1 MVAGNIMRNDELA
14 AIFFRMAFLEEIR
27 EEGFKARAYE
37 RASRTIGSLER
48 GVDLIYLEGGL
59 GALISLPTIGKAIA
73 FKIEEFIKTG
83 RIVAYDKLRG
93 EIQVEVDELSAVE
106 GIGPRTVRE
115 LYYKLGIKSL
125 EDLDEAI
132 RKGSVRRIQGMGAKK
147 ESRIL
152 RSIIHL
158 KEGRGRFPLGSVLA
172 TLKVIQERLESQE
185 GVTKVIMAG
194 SARRMKET
202 IADAEFV
209 VEAKE
214 QSAASIIDNFIR
226 MPEVDEVDESEP
238 SKSRLRLR
246 IGLNANLRIVSR
258 DDFGAALLHFTGN
271 VDYNI
276 SMRRLASIQGKELN
290 EYGLFSKEGKKVAGE
305 DEAKIYSGLG
315 LEWIPPELRE
325 SQGEIDRAI
334 NGTLPDLIPY
344 GSLMGDLQIQTNWTD
359 GMHSILE
366 MAEAAKLR
374 ELTYIA
380 ITDHTQ
386 SLAMTGGLDEDKLK
400 EQKSEIN
407 EGNEIIEDFRI
418 LFGAEVNILKD
429 GSLDIADYALRELEV
444 VGAAIH
450 SHFSLTNLEQTNRII
465 RALENENIDILF
477 HPTGRL
483 LKRRQAYE
491 VDMERIMQ
499 RASDTGT
506 VLEINSFP
514 NRLDLRD
521 VHIRRAIEYHV
532 KLVIDSDAH
541 AVSHL
546 DNLALGVGQARRGWA
561 TQGDV
566 INTLPVEEFLRE
578 LK

>member
-1 MVAGNIMRNDELA
+1 MVRGNIVRNDELA
-14 AIFFRMAFLEEIR
+14 SIFFRIAFLEEIR
-27 EEGFKARAYE
+27 EQGFKARAYE
-37 RASRTIGSLER
+37 RASRTIGNLER
-48 GVDLIYLEGGL
+48 EVDKIYLEGGL
-59 GALISLPTIGKAIA
+59 DALISLPTIGKAIA
-73 FKIEEFIKTG
+73 LKIEEFINSG
-83 RIVAYDKLRG
+83 RVRAYDKLR
-93 EIQVEVDELSAVE
+93 EQIQVDVDELSAVE
-106 GIGPRTVRE
+106 GIGPKTVKR
-115 LYYKLGIKSL
+115 LYYKLGIKTL
-125 EDLDEAI
+125 EDLEEAI
-132 RKGSVRRIQGMGAKK
+132 GKGSVRRIRGMVTKK

-152 RSIIHL
+152 RSIVYL
-158 KEGRGRFPLGSVLA
+158 KDGRGRFPLGSVLA

-185 GVTKVIMAG
+185 GVTNVIVAG

-202 IADAEFV
+202 IEDAEFM
-209 VEAKE
+209 VEAE
-214 QSAASIIDNFIR
+214 ERSATSIIDYFVG
-226 MPEVDEVDESEP
+226 MPEVDEVYERGP

-246 IGLNANLRIVSR
+246 IGLIANLRIVSR
-258 DDFGAALLHFTGN
+258 DNFGSALLHFTGSA
-271 VDYNI
+271 DHNI
-276 SMRRLASIQGKELN
+276 TMRKLALSRGKKLN
-290 EYGLFSKEGKKVAGE
+290 EYGLFDKEGKKIGGE

-325 SQGEIDRAI
+325 NQGEINRAI
-334 NGTLPDLIPY
+334 NGKLPNLIAY

-366 MAEAAKLR
+366 MAEGAKSR
-374 ELTYIA
+374 ELSYIA

-386 SLAMTGGLDEDKLK
+386 SLAMTGGLDEDRLRD
-400 EQKSEIN
+400 QRSEIK
-407 EGNEIIEDFRI
+407 EGNEVIKDFRI

-450 SHFSLTNLEQTNRII
+450 SHFSLTSPEQTNRILKAI
-465 RALENENIDILF
+465 ENENIDILF

-483 LKRRQAYE
+483 LKQRQAYDI
-491 VDMERIMQ
+491 DMDKIMQ

-521 VHIRRAIEYHV
+521 IDVRRALEYHV

-541 AVSHL
+541 AVSHF
-546 DNLALGVGQARRGWA
+546 DNLPLGVSQARRGWA
-561 TQGDV
+561 TQVDV
-566 INTLPVEEFLRE
+566 INTLPVDRFLRE